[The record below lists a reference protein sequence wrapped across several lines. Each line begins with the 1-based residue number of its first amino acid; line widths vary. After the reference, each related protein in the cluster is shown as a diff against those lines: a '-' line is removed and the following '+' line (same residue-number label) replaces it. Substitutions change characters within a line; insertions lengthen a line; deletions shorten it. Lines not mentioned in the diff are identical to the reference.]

1 MRIPASFH
9 KDLKSRRVAS
19 HLAALGVDADIK
31 PPNNDFFECTL
42 SATRQQDLDAGQAEI
57 SRMAGRISRGL
68 PAVEGDK
75 HATDNESE
83 REPSHRP
90 SSRNGQR

>member
-1 MRIPASFH
+1 MA
-9 KDLKSRRVAS
+9 A
-19 HLAALGVDADIK
+19 HLATIGVDADIK
-31 PPNNDFFECTL
+31 APSGEYFECTL

-57 SRMAGRISRGL
+57 SKMAGRISRGL
-68 PAVEGDK
+68 SAVEGDK

-90 SSRNGQR
+90 SSRNQQR